1 MNMQASDENNTIL
14 QILPELNN
22 GGVERGTIEIAQA
35 IQNRGWNAL
44 VVSAGG
50 ALVNKL
56 RHTRAEHI
64 ELGVQSKNPFVI
76 LGNARQLVHIIKKKN
91 VSLVHA
97 RSRAPAWS
105 AWIAA
110 KWCGVP
116 FVTTFHG
123 VYGSK
128 NWLKRCY
135 NKVMTR
141 GGVVIAVS
149 DSMAEHVQKT
159 YKFDHQKLTII
170 PRGVDMS
177 LFSEEAVRAP
187 KVIELTQE
195 WRLPDDCGP
204 VILMPARLT
213 RGKGHHNL
221 LDALKKMPHRNFMA
235 VMLGDDGQ
243 NSPYYK
249 ELEAKITEYNLGGN
263 VRFAGS
269 TRDMAEAYHLASIV
283 VCPTIQPEAF
293 GRVPIEAMAMG
304 CAVIASDHGG
314 AQETIKHG
322 DTGYLIPPGDVEQ
335 LAGAIEHCL
344 TMDEETRK
352 ILIDNGRWWA
362 GENFS
367 LTQMQEKTIAVYENL
382 LAGSSGV
389 LESNMETERSQ

>member
-1 MNMQASDENNTIL
+1 MENDITVL
-14 QILPELNN
+14 QILPELVN
-22 GGVERGTIEIAQA
+22 GGVERGTVEIAQA
-35 IQNRGWNAL
+35 IVAKGWKAL

-50 ALVNKL
+50 PLVNKVL
-56 RHTRAEHI
+56 HARAEHI
-64 ELGVQSKNPFVI
+64 QLNVKSKNPFVI
-76 LGNARQLVHIIKKKN
+76 LGNARQLIHIIKKKK

-110 KWCGVP
+110 RYCGVP

-141 GGVVIAVS
+141 GDTVIAVS
-149 DSMAEHVQKT
+149 NSMAEHVMNT
-159 YKFDHQKLTII
+159 YKFDHSKLTII

-187 KVIELTQE
+187 KVIELTQQ

-213 RGKGHHNL
+213 RGKGHHVL
-221 LDALKKMPHRNFMA
+221 LDALKQMPHRNFMA
-235 VMLGDDGQ
+235 VLLGDDGQ

-249 ELEAKITEYNLGGN
+249 ELEAKIAEYNLGGN
-263 VRFAGS
+263 VRFASS
-269 TRDMAEAYHLASIV
+269 TRDMAEAYHLASVV

-314 AQETIKHG
+314 AQETVQNG
-322 DTGYLIPPGDVEQ
+322 DTGYLVPSGDVEQ
-335 LAGAIEHCL
+335 LAGAIGHCL
-344 TMDEETRK
+344 SMDEETRS

-362 GENFS
+362 GEHFS
-367 LTQMQEKTIAVYENL
+367 LTQMQEKTMAVYDAL
-382 LAGSSGV
+382 IHGGQS
-389 LESNMETERSQ
+389 